1 MKNKKILINV
11 LVIIICI
18 AICIGCY
25 FLYNSLTHGNTETV
39 KKAAEEKISTD
50 PLFTDEDYPIVDGS
64 TATIPLAE
72 AFEANFKAKKIDE
85 VEINHSK
92 THNAY
97 VKLIDG
103 EVDLILVTEPS
114 EDALELAKENDVEL
128 EVIKVVNEAFVFFIN
143 SNNSVKDLT
152 LEQIQDIYTGEIT
165 NWKEVGGDDE
175 KIIAYQR
182 PVNSGSQTGMLS
194 LVMKGKKIAD
204 APTENIA
211 MEMSDIIDV
220 VSDYENNSGAIGY
233 SYYYYANTMYLSD
246 EIELLAVNG
255 VKPNNDTIKEG
266 KYPIQTAYYIVI
278 RKDEPENSKTR
289 KLVEAMLSTRGQ
301 LAAENAGYVPLGKGE

>member
-1 MKNKKILINV
+1 MKKKKILINI
-11 LVIIICI
+11 LVIMLCI
-18 AICIGCY
+18 GICIGCF
-25 FLYNSLTHGNTETV
+25 FLYKSLTEENTENV
-39 KKAAEEKISTD
+39 KKAAEKISTD

-72 AFEANFKAKKIDE
+72 AFEANFKAKNVEE
-85 VEINHSK
+85 VDINHSK

-97 VKLIDG
+97 VKLIND
-103 EVDLILVTEPS
+103 EVDLILVTQPS
-114 EDALELAKENDVEL
+114 EDELKLAAEKGVEL

-152 LEQIQDIYTGEIT
+152 LEQIQSIYAGEIT
-165 NWKEVGGDDE
+165 NWSQVGGADE

-182 PVNSGSQTGMLS
+182 PVNSGSQTGMLN
-194 LVMKGKKIAD
+194 LVMKDKKIAE

-211 MEMSDIIDV
+211 MDMTDIIDV

-246 EIELLAVNG
+246 DISLLSVNG
-255 VKPNNDTIKEG
+255 VEPNNETIKAGE
-266 KYPIQTAYYIVI
+266 YPIQTAYYIVI
-278 RKDEPENSKTR
+278 RKDESEDSKTR
-289 KLVEAMLSTRGQ
+289 ELVEAMLSTRGQ

>member
-1 MKNKKILINV
+1 MKKKKILINI
-11 LVIIICI
+11 LVIMLCI
-18 AICIGCY
+18 GICIGCF
-25 FLYNSLTHGNTETV
+25 FLYKSLTEENTENV
-39 KKAAEEKISTD
+39 KKAAEKISTD

-72 AFEANFKAKKIDE
+72 AFEANFKAKNVEE
-85 VEINHSK
+85 VDINHSK

-97 VKLIDG
+97 VKLIND
-103 EVDLILVTEPS
+103 EVDLILVTQPS
-114 EDALELAKENDVEL
+114 EDELKLAAEKGVEL

-152 LEQIQDIYTGEIT
+152 LEQIQSIYAGEIT
-165 NWKEVGGDDE
+165 NWSQVGGADE

-182 PVNSGSQTGMLS
+182 PVNSGSQTGMLN
-194 LVMKGKKIAD
+194 LVMKDKKIAE

-211 MEMSDIIDV
+211 MDMTDIIDV

-246 EIELLAVNG
+246 DISLLSVNG
-255 VKPNNDTIKEG
+255 VEPNNETIKAGE
-266 KYPIQTAYYIVI
+266 YPIQTAYYIVI

-289 KLVEAMLSTRGQ
+289 ELVEAMLSTRGQ

>member
-1 MKNKKILINV
+1 MKKKKILINI
-11 LVIIICI
+11 LVFILCIGICV
-18 AICIGCY
+18 GCY
-25 FLYNSLTHGNTETV
+25 FLYKSLTKENTETV
-39 KKAAEEKISTD
+39 KEVSEKISTD

-72 AFEANFKAKKIDE
+72 AFEANFKAKNIEE
-85 VEINHSK
+85 VDITHSK

-97 VKLIDG
+97 VKLIND
-103 EVDLILVTEPS
+103 EVDLILVTQPS
-114 EDALELAKENDVEL
+114 EDELELAAENGVEL

-143 SNNSVKDLT
+143 SNNSIKDLT
-152 LEQIQDIYTGEIT
+152 LEQIQGIYAGEIT
-165 NWKEVGGDDE
+165 NWSQVGGTDE

-182 PVNSGSQTGMLS
+182 PVNSGSQTGMLN
-194 LVMKGKKIAD
+194 LVMKDKQIAE

-211 MEMSDIIDV
+211 MDMTDIIDV

-246 EIELLAVNG
+246 DISLLSVNG
-255 VKPNNDTIKEG
+255 VEPNNETIKAGE
-266 KYPIQTAYYIVI
+266 YPIQTAYYIVI

-289 KLVEAMLSTRGQ
+289 ELVEAMLSTRGQ
-301 LAAENAGYVPLGKGE
+301 LAAENAGYVSLGKGE